1 MAIINTWF
9 VVINPTSGN
18 GLGKRKWPKIEALLK
33 QHQFNFDH
41 YFTKDENDCEKII
54 QFAVNQGFKNFL
66 LFFRRK
72 IFR

>member
-33 QHQFNFDH
+33 QHQFNFDQL
-41 YFTKDENDCEKII
+41 YASNVVAF
-54 QFAVNQGFKNFL
+54 FL
-66 LFFRRK
+66 LITLCSLTYYWAYAYRLL
-72 IFR
+72 